1 MGDCLIEN
9 PDELYEKLNAIIR
22 YWKRVSMLFPIKIIY
37 SPENL
42 EILIFTRTKTEGCIR
57 VKTEGC
63 ILGNNIFEIEFSL
76 VFAYKTERLLGL
88 LLLLI
93 YPKREY
99 LLDPLHQSDIT
110 VGNISFIL
118 EEYRFVAKTLI
129 LTTNMSDHYYQSL
142 IRLYEDFDTDF
153 IAELIYEL
161 IDKNMQDKLILTIKE
176 LNPQKTLEYYSEYDI
191 EKVPTL
197 IELFNQ
203 YGKYEEFEL

>member
-42 EILIFTRTKTEGCIR
+42 EILIFTRTKTEGCI
-57 VKTEGC
+57 
-63 ILGNNIFEIEFSL
+63 LGNNIFEIEFSL
-76 VFAYKTERLLGL
+76 AFAYKTERLLGL

-110 VGNISFIL
+110 VANISFHL

-129 LTTNMSDHYYQSL
+129 LATNMSDHYYQSL

-153 IAELIYEL
+153 IAELIYEF

>member
-9 PDELYEKLNAIIR
+9 PDELYEKLNTILH

-37 SPENL
+37 SSENL

-63 ILGNNIFEIEFSL
+63 IHVNNIFELEFSL
-76 VFAYKTERLLGL
+76 AFAYKIEPLLGL

-99 LLDPLHQSDIT
+99 LLDPSHRSDIT
-110 VGNISFIL
+110 VGNISFHL
-118 EEYRFVAKTLI
+118 EKYRLIAKTLI
-129 LTTNMSDHYYQSL
+129 LTTNMSNQYYQSL

-153 IAELIYEL
+153 IAELIYEF

-176 LNPQKTLEYYSEYDI
+176 LNPQKILEYYSEYDI